1 MDRLPDDVVR
11 RILARLAGLE
21 TDPRPADVKKLKG
34 REAWQIRVGDYRV
47 IYEIHDRVLQVI
59 VIILAILH
67 QTKDGRTRIISPRHE
82 AEGEAPAREV
92 LSRLAFGDVQVAPDP
107 VDGADPGRAEAGGG
121 QGDRADRAVLVPLGG
136 ARHGGHRADIGR
148 HVELRP
154 GKCADGQLG
163 RPDRKSTRLNS
174 SHRT

>member
-67 QTKDGRTRIISPRHE
+67 QTKDGRTRVQCRSENETVRLTQ
-82 AEGEAPAREV
+82 V
-92 LSRLAFGDVQVAPDP
+92 LRLV
-107 VDGADPGRAEAGGG
+107 
-121 QGDRADRAVLVPLGG
+121 
-136 ARHGGHRADIGR
+136 
-148 HVELRP
+148 
-154 GKCADGQLG
+154 
-163 RPDRKSTRLNS
+163 S
-174 SHRT
+174 